1 MKVKEVQNKDLI
13 YQQVKERV
21 ENDEKR
27 PKGHMSAS
35 CFFFAIHGVQ
45 LLKQRGFRALLQAG
59 TCSWPRVRRDQ
70 DDGKV
75 MTHFSY
81 TWSPEDARSR
91 VADQMGFMK
100 EVHIWIGLPEPQ
112 QIVDFT
118 SGLFPEQ
125 AKKLCGMDW
134 PGDLPPKYLW
144 ATYETLPNRVVY
156 QPSME
161 AIQYVFKLVA
171 QVYGRDFLLE
181 NML

>member
-1 MKVKEVQNKDLI
+1 MEVKEVQNKDLI
-13 YQQVKERV
+13 YQQVKSRV

-27 PKGHMSAS
+27 PQNHMSAS
-35 CFFFAIHGVQ
+35 CFFFAIHGLQV
-45 LLKQRGFRALLQAG
+45 LKQRGFRALLQAG
-59 TCSWPRVRRDQ
+59 TCSWPRIRKDQ

-91 VADQMGFMK
+91 AADQLGIMK
-100 EVHIWIGLPEPQ
+100 EVHIWVALPDEMM
-112 QIVDFT
+112 IVDFT
-118 SGLFPEQ
+118 AGLFPEQ
-125 AKKLCGMDW
+125 AMKLCGMDW
-134 PGDLPPKYLW
+134 PGDLPPKYFW
-144 ATYETLPNRVVY
+144 GTSEKLPTGVVY

-181 NML
+181 KIL